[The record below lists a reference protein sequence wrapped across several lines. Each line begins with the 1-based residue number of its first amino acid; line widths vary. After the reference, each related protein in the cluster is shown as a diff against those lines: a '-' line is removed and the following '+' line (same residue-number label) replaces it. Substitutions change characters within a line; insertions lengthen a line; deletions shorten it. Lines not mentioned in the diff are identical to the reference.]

1 MTEKQLTSEVKDIRK
16 IKTKLKGKD
25 DVFRTLALGE
35 STKLPVLLVGV
46 PGVAKTQTLL
56 DYAAAKY
63 EYDRER
69 VRKSSFVIELDEGTK
84 TSEIKGRIDMKE
96 LLENKTYK
104 METPIANAEFI
115 LINEVDKGSSGVRNT
130 MLSVMRE
137 RALFLGGEVK
147 RCNWTIFAGSCN
159 EITTDQTDAPFWD
172 RFVIKEK
179 VERVELESLGEVW
192 DGKEHELNVP
202 VPNKQEIDNCIIN
215 KNKLGLFAKAI
226 YPDITDRTC
235 TYIPVLVKAV
245 KLIWNCS
252 DLQAIVKVCNYIAP
266 HQTQNISSQLEDS
279 RVTEIKSKISQ
290 INGIKDVNLMTVFLG
305 ELQVAIEKFSKENP
319 TAQEEIM
326 EIKKELSAKVSRN
339 KVCKEIVKARQ
350 KIQNDVESMMLPQ
363 EESDHISNRLS

>member
-1 MTEKQLTSEVKDIRK
+1 MTEKQQAPQVKDIRK
-16 IKTKLKGKD
+16 IKTKLKGKE

-69 VRKSSFVIELDEGTK
+69 VRNNSFVIELDEGTK

-96 LLENKTYK
+96 LLENKKYK

-147 RCNWTIFAGSCN
+147 RCNWAVFAGSCN
-159 EITTDQTDAPFWD
+159 EINSDQTDAPFWD

-179 VERVELESLGEVW
+179 VGRIELESLGEVW
-192 DGKEHELNVP
+192 DGNEYELNIP
-202 VPNKQEIDNCIIN
+202 VPTKKEIDACQVS
-215 KNKLGLFAKAI
+215 KNKLGLFAKAV
-226 YPDITDRTC
+226 YSDITDRTC
-235 TYIPVLVKAV
+235 TYIPLLVKAV
-245 KLIWNCS
+245 KLIWECS
-252 DLQAIVKVCNYIAP
+252 DLQAIIKVCNYIAP
-266 HQTQNISSQLEDS
+266 HQTQSISSQLEDPK
-279 RVTEIKSKISQ
+279 VTEIKSKISQ
-290 INGIKDVNLMTVFLG
+290 ISGIKDVNLMTVFLG
-305 ELQVAIEKFSKENP
+305 ELQTTIRKFSEENP
-319 TAQEEIM
+319 TALEEIN
-326 EIKKELSAKVSRN
+326 EIKKDLSSKISRN
-339 KVCKEIVKARQ
+339 KVCKEIIKSR
-350 KIQNDVESMMLPQ
+350 IQVQESIKEMSMF
-363 EESDHISNRLS
+363 EEPKNESN